1 MNEKEFEKLEHE
13 VEMMLNNEDAEL
25 EFEKIQNVFDTY
37 AQHFEEAAEWLRS
50 RSKGSAEDEC
60 KSSDNAEKEC
70 DLYETLGVENNEDLE
85 DELEAIAGGRYD
97 ED

>member
-1 MNEKEFEKLEHE
+1 M
-13 VEMMLNNEDAEL
+13 
-25 EFEKIQNVFDTY
+25 FDTY

-50 RSKGSAEDEC
+50 RSKDSAEDEC
-60 KSSDNAEKEC
+60 ESPDNAEKEC